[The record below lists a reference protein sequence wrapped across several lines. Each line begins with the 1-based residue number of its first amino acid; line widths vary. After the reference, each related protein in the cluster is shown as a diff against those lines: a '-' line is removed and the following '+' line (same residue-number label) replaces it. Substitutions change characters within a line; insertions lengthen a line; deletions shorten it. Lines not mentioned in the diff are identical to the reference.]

1 MGPSQNFKSKYLT
14 YDEADGLALFN
25 ADSETQMNGSGS
37 KVGGMCYLC
46 HLTERHDPDYGE
58 NTTQGS
64 NPRTS
69 NGTYPPL
76 FTDFSYDNLGV
87 PVNPRIA
94 VLAGPQAID
103 NGLGA
108 DERVDELTA
117 LYSGANAADEVGKF
131 KVSTLRNIAETAP
144 YGHNGMFPTLY
155 SIVHFYNTRD
165 NVWPG
170 ESFAAAEVE
179 ATVNK
184 NELGNLGLDFEQEK
198 KIVLFLKTLTD
209 E

>member
-1 MGPSQNFKSKYLT
+1 MKFNFNSKYLT

-25 ADSETQMNGSGS
+25 ADSETQLNKGNGT

-46 HLTERHDPDYGE
+46 HLTERHDPDFGE
-58 NTTQGS
+58 NSTHS
-64 NPRTS
+64 ANPRTS
-69 NGTYPPL
+69 NGTYPAL
-76 FTDFSYDNLGV
+76 LTDFSYDNLGI
-87 PVNPRIA
+87 PVNPRIG
-94 VLAGPQAID
+94 VLAGPQSID

-108 DERVDELTA
+108 DERLTELSVLCGT
-117 LYSGANAADEVGKF
+117 NATGEAGKF

-144 YGHNGMFPTLY
+144 YGHNGFFPTLY

-165 NVWPG
+165 NAWPG
-170 ESFAAAEVE
+170 ESFPAPEVA

-184 NELGNLGLDFEQEK
+184 DELGNLGLNFEQEK
-198 KIVLFLKTLTD
+198 KIVQFLKTLTD